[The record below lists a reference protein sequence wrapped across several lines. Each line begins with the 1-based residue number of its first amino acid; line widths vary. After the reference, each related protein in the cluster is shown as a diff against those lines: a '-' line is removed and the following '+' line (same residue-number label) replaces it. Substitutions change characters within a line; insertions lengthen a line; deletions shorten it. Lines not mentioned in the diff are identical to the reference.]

1 MNVPILTHPRYT
13 MANQTDVQIAH
24 RKYLIVQDIQSAS
37 TSNGITPKCL
47 TSCENSLKPR
57 KKE

>member
-1 MNVPILTHPRYT
+1 